1 MLLEEKRNLAV
12 NIANSLMLGKFG
24 TKEDFIEEY
33 MELYSK
39 TIYYNNFSFDQNE
52 DKGEMRMKTL
62 RDAKVG
68 ETVKVVKLHGE
79 GAVKRRIMDM
89 GITRGIEIYVRKLA
103 PLGDPVEVT
112 VRGYELSLRKADAEM
127 IEVE

>member
-1 MLLEEKRNLAV
+1 
-12 NIANSLMLGKFG
+12 
-24 TKEDFIEEY
+24 
-33 MELYSK
+33 
-39 TIYYNNFSFDQNE
+39 
-52 DKGEMRMKTL
+52 MKTL
-62 RDAKVG
+62 RDVKVS

-89 GITRGIEIYVRKLA
+89 GLTKGTEVFVRKVA
-103 PLGDPVEVT
+103 PLGDPVELT